1 MFTKDKKRAGE
12 KKPAPQKKAA
22 RPAPAGKQQ
31 EPRRRPAENPGQQSA
46 RQAPERRPAAKPA
59 PVRKGAPA
67 PSGRK
72 PAAPGGRPAAPGRR
86 LAEAPRRQAA
96 RPVPPAKAAPRRNPA
111 EQAALEQKVREA
123 AAVQTEGQDQVF
135 QIPQAPRQTPVTS
148 RTAPR
153 QAARKPA
160 AGKEDPRKRKVKK
173 SGPPQGTSY
182 HRSSP
187 RPKKSLMDVVREKTA
202 NPYADPE
209 EQAAAARARQEA
221 RADQKQKLQ
230 KLASKLD
237 APAIVYTQPKPFN
250 RNRLL
255 IQMISV
261 LAVASAFVLGL
272 SIFFKVETI
281 TVSGADT
288 YSPYKI
294 EEASGIHKGDY
305 LLTFGRARACGQITA
320 KLPYIKSVRIGIKLP
335 NTVNID
341 VQEAAV
347 VYSIRSG
354 DGDWWLITSEGKVV
368 QQIPGTTSGGY
379 TTVLGVQIDNPVPG
393 EEATALE
400 AVPEV
405 TEETKAGEKD
415 EKKEGNSLLEAP
427 VVVSANMRLKSALR
441 ILKALEDN
449 DIVGDAATVNV
460 ENIEKIELWYGQKY
474 QVNLGSTE
482 QLEYKVACM
491 YDAILQM
498 SEYQNGMLDVS
509 FTKKKDQVIYTPF
522 V

>member
-22 RPAPAGKQQ
+22 RPA
-31 EPRRRPAENPGQQSA
+31 ENSEQQSA
-46 RQAPERRPAAKPA
+46 RMAPERRPAAKPA
-59 PVRKGAPA
+59 PARKGTPA

-72 PAAPGGRPAAPGRR
+72 PAAPGRRP
-86 LAEAPRRQAA
+86 AEAPRRQAA
-96 RPVPPAKAAPRRNPA
+96 RPVPPEKSTRNPA
-111 EQAALEQKVREA
+111 AQAAQKAREA
-123 AAVQTEGQDQVF
+123 AAVQQEGETRDQVF

-153 QAARKPA
+153 QAVRKPA
-160 AGKEDPRKRKVKK
+160 AGKAKPEKRKAKK

-182 HRSSP
+182 HRSTP
-187 RPKKSLMDVVREKTA
+187 RPKKSLMDMVREKTA

-221 RADQKQKLQ
+221 RAAQKQKLQ
-230 KLASKLD
+230 KIASKLD

-261 LAVASAFVLGL
+261 LAVASSFVLAL

-379 TTVLGVQIDNPVPG
+379 TTVLGVQIENPVPG

-405 TEETKAGEKD
+405 TEATQAGEGQEEKKD
-415 EKKEGNSLLEAP
+415 ENSLLEPP

-441 ILKALEDN
+441 ILTALEDN

>member
-1 MFTKDKKRAGE
+1 MFTKDKNRAGE
-12 KKPAPQKKAA
+12 KKPVPQKKAERAPARPQGRPAKNAAGEEQPRRRPQGAAAEKPRRSPAPNAAGAENSRRRPAKNPERTVKAVRQRPAASA
-22 RPAPAGKQQ
+22 RPAPQG
-31 EPRRRPAENPGQQSA
+31 PRRS
-46 RQAPERRPAAKPA
+46 
-59 PVRKGAPA
+59 PVRQV
-67 PSGRK
+67 
-72 PAAPGGRPAAPGRR
+72 PAAPGMQNPGV
-86 LAEAPRRQAA
+86 QAA
-96 RPVPPAKAAPRRNPA
+96 D
-111 EQAALEQKVREA
+111 QA
-123 AAVQTEGQDQVF
+123 QDQVF
-135 QIPQAPRQTPVTS
+135 KIEQAPRQTPVTS
-148 RTAPR
+148 RTAGR
-153 QAARKPA
+153 QGVQNPGRKPE
-160 AGKEDPRKRKVKK
+160 KKKVRVK

-182 HRSSP
+182 HRSAP
-187 RPKKSLMDVVREKTA
+187 RPKKSLMDYFREKTA
-202 NPYADPE
+202 NPYAAPE
-209 EQAAAARARQEA
+209 DAAAAAKARQDA
-221 RADQKQKLQ
+221 RSAQKKKLQ
-230 KLASKLD
+230 KLAAKLD

-305 LLTFGRARACGQITA
+305 LLTFGRARASGLITA
-320 KLPYIKSVRIGIKLP
+320 KLPYIESVRIGIKLP

-341 VQEAAV
+341 VQEADVA
-347 VYSIRSG
+347 YSIRSG

-368 QQIPGTTSGGY
+368 EQIPGTTSGGY
-379 TTVLGVQIDNPVPG
+379 TTVLGVQIDNPIPG
-393 EEATALE
+393 EIATALE

-405 TEETKAGEKD
+405 TEETQATE
-415 EKKEGNSLLEAP
+415 ETKKEGNSLLEP
-427 VVVSANMRLKSALR
+427 PIVVSGNMRLKAALR
-441 ILKALEDN
+441 ILVALEDN

-460 ENIEKIELWYGQKY
+460 ENIEAIELWYGQKY
-474 QVNLGSTE
+474 QVNLGSTD

>member
-12 KKPAPQKKAA
+12 KKSVPQK
-22 RPAPAGKQQ
+22 RPAAPSEAAAGRKQP
-31 EPRRRPAENPGQQSA
+31 EPPRRRPAEAGTDRPSRKA
-46 RQAPERRPAAKPA
+46 APERRPQEAEKRAVPQEKRRRMPEEPRKKKTEIPGRKPA
-59 PVRKGAPA
+59 PVGKNAQEQPRRLPV
-67 PSGRK
+67 RK
-72 PAAPGGRPAAPGRR
+72 PAPEQNRPETAVNP
-86 LAEAPRRQAA
+86 QA
-96 RPVPPAKAAPRRNPA
+96 
-111 EQAALEQKVREA
+111 
-123 AAVQTEGQDQVF
+123 QTEDQVF

-153 QAARKPA
+153 QAVRKPA
-160 AGKEDPRKRKVKK
+160 AGKEATRKRKVKK

-187 RPKKSLMDVVREKTA
+187 RPKKSLMDMVREKTA
-202 NPYADPE
+202 NPYADPD
-209 EQAAAARARQEA
+209 EQAAAARARQA
-221 RADQKQKLQ
+221 SRAAQKQKLQ
-230 KLASKLD
+230 KIASKLD

-261 LAVASAFVLGL
+261 LAVASSFVLAL

-320 KLPYIKSVRIGIKLP
+320 KLPYVKSVRIGIKLP

-379 TTVLGVQIDNPVPG
+379 TTVLGVQIENPVPG

-405 TEETKAGEKD
+405 TEATQAGEGQEEKKD
-415 EKKEGNSLLEAP
+415 ENSLLEPP

-441 ILKALEDN
+441 ILTALEDN

>member
-12 KKPAPQKKAA
+12 KKPDPQRKNP
-22 RPAPAGKQQ
+22 RPAGTYAEAPAREGMPPHRRPAGTPAREGVQPHRRPAGTSAREDAQ
-31 EPRRRPAENPGQQSA
+31 PRRRPA
-46 RQAPERRPAAKPA
+46 
-59 PVRKGAPA
+59 APA
-67 PSGRK
+67 EEERTRRIPVTRQTDTGRY
-72 PAAPGGRPAAPGRR
+72 P
-86 LAEAPRRQAA
+86 ET
-96 RPVPPAKAAPRRNPA
+96 PVSP
-111 EQAALEQKVREA
+111 
-123 AAVQTEGQDQVF
+123 VQHPQEGQAEDQVF
-135 QIPQAPRQTPVTS
+135 QIEQPPRQTPVTR
-148 RTAPR
+148 RTAPKTPEK
-153 QAARKPA
+153 QKAKPVRK
-160 AGKEDPRKRKVKK
+160 KK

-182 HRSSP
+182 HRST
-187 RPKKSLMDVVREKTA
+187 PKQRKSIMDVIREKTA

-209 EQAAAARARQEA
+209 DQAAAARARKAA
-221 RADQKQKLQ
+221 RAEQKQKLQ
-230 KLASKLD
+230 KLAAKFD
-237 APAIVYTQPKPFN
+237 APAIVYTQPRPFN

-261 LAVASAFVLGL
+261 LAVASAFVMAL
-272 SIFFKVETI
+272 SIFFKVENI

-294 EEASGIHKGDY
+294 QEASGIHKGDY

-320 KLPYIKSVRIGIKLP
+320 KLPYIESVRIGIKLP

-347 VYSIRSG
+347 AYSIRSD

-368 QQIPGTTSGGY
+368 KQIPGTTSGGY
-379 TTVLGVQIDNPVPG
+379 TTVLGVQIENPIPG
-393 EEATALE
+393 ELATALE
-400 AVPEV
+400 AVPDS
-405 TEETKAGEKD
+405 TEPSEGEKQD
-415 EKKEGNSLLEAP
+415 GEKKEENSLLEPP
-427 VVVSANMRLKSALR
+427 VTVSATMRLKSALR
-441 ILKALEDN
+441 ILVALEEN

-460 ENIEKIELWYGQKY
+460 ENLEKIELWYGQKY
-474 QVNLGSTE
+474 QVNLGNTE

-509 FTKKKDQVIYTPF
+509 FTKKKDQVVYTPF